1 MGEDKGALAERAKSG
16 DRKAVSDL
24 AALYGPELYR
34 LALYLLNS
42 EEEARDAAAD
52 IFARLLATPGI
63 IPLDRFHAWL
73 MRVAYN
79 HCMDILRRRKTL
91 NRLLPKIYHRMEEH
105 LGPSPEQAAVE
116 ADEQAEVRQ
125 AVSGLPEQE
134 RVMVVLRYREAYIAP
149 GAKIAGTTRWDRQE
163 PPKIE
168 KQNEGFS
175 WLAQLA
181 WFAAG
186 ILVWIVFTLL
196 FPRLWGH
203 LGGIIIES
211 PLPALGWG
219 FLLLVAAPLAALL
232 LLITVIGIP
241 ISLTMVMAY
250 SVLLYAGKIII
261 GDAVGRLLSRR
272 FGWNGRVHE
281 ILPFMTA
288 FAGLILLS
296 KIPVAGFLI
305 NLVVASM
312 AIGAVFLAFLRWRK
326 LSGAPPA
333 VECFQ
338 DE

>member
-63 IPLDRFHAWL
+63 IPPDRFHAWL

-134 RVMVVLRYREAYIAP
+134 RVMVVLRYY
-149 GAKIAGTTRWDRQE
+149 RQMSYSE
-163 PPKIE
+163 I
-168 KQNEGFS
+168 S
-175 WLAQLA
+175 YVL
-181 WFAAG
+181 
-186 ILVWIVFTLL
+186 
-196 FPRLWGH
+196 
-203 LGGIIIES
+203 
-211 PLPALGWG
+211 
-219 FLLLVAAPLAALL
+219 
-232 LLITVIGIP
+232 GIP
-241 ISLTMVMAY
+241 EAT
-250 SVLLYAGKIII
+250 
-261 GDAVGRLLSRR
+261 VGTRLHRAREKLRR
-272 FGWNGRVHE
+272 MLAENGEV
-281 ILPFMTA
+281 
-288 FAGLILLS
+288 
-296 KIPVAGFLI
+296 
-305 NLVVASM
+305 
-312 AIGAVFLAFLRWRK
+312 
-326 LSGAPPA
+326 
-333 VECFQ
+333 
-338 DE
+338 